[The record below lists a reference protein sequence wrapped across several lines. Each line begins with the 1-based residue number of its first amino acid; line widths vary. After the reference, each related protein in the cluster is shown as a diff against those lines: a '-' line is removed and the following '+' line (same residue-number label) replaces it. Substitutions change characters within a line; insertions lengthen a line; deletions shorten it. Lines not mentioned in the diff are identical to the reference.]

1 MKTIY
6 SISRYVLV
14 LILMMMGMQQLQA
27 QDAFYI
33 YRNDGDFNG
42 FFFDEVIRMSYSK
55 TDLEGEEHN
64 EYVIQEVETKD
75 SLYRIPLA
83 AIDSIGFQQP
93 EFKYNPRLKKM
104 DDLGMTPY
112 VTYVNHEARIL
123 NFKGLPANLIPT
135 EGDVLVGF
143 DENVYGEG
151 GFGGKV
157 TQVDNQ
163 GGSVQVQLEK
173 LSGFSDVFEQFITV
187 EQLGTDSE
195 GNLCR
200 RLAGYHPQTRAEEGS
215 DNKSLF
221 DFAITVK
228 RDWEPKKD
236 VVISLSAE
244 MGLKVDMK
252 VSYYIDLDRVFV
264 KFATTYA
271 IVTKPS
277 IGIQAK
283 AEFDEPI
290 FNLPSFL
297 KKIRFPGTCPLFCTE
312 PFPEFF
318 IRGGGYL
325 GANLEFPAIDFG
337 MTANLVID
345 SELPGYPMRFFLSR
359 RDPNENANRDFIDT
373 GSASISLSGF
383 LQTGVKFSL
392 NLSSIDWIEDLFYS
406 RIVMDVY
413 AGPKVSGNFTYKT
426 PTSEFDKFN
435 FYSNFKE
442 SKLDASLFSLDMSA
456 KALCGFFWYDP
467 VERTFLEKS
476 FPFLCDTLFIV
487 PDFEPTIAKY
497 DTEKGELKVD
507 VRARKKVFIPNLL
520 GIRLNDYE
528 NEPVTTVWDTSNY
541 IFLTPPRSKRDF
553 SYTFSNLKA
562 GRYTVYPMTMIA
574 GQEIPVNEFKEEVIV
589 APMLSLG
596 PDTLV
601 NVDGN
606 AHEDQILFES
616 NVAKAEDIMAY
627 PVYEEYG
634 VSTVMSADG
643 WIHAEIVD
651 FDPGRKYGY
660 VKYTVDENKSIFSRE
675 GKISITATGA
685 GYETTKT
692 IRIVQAAGGTVKR
705 VQLSVSYTI
714 PEEYKDLKFFYLHEI
729 GSLDYIPVSQSRDGD
744 ILTIE
749 GTYMGKYPG
758 MGSDSDQKNEQN
770 LRFQLIADLNPKN
783 PRIISGTLSNHIKY
797 LSEKHEDDGYRKSDD
812 IYRYNVD
819 AEVAFEDVKLS
830 PGAFSCFYFF
840 SNEDNSGV
848 NFLNGYIDYY
858 YNWRLEI
865 RAYDGPHVST
875 QTETAQFPL
884 AMDLSPYIWIA
895 FDYSE

>member
-1 MKTIY
+1 MKTIH

-14 LILMMMGMQQLQA
+14 LILMMMGAQQLQA

-64 EYVIQEVETKD
+64 EYVVQEIETKD

-123 NFKGLPANLIPT
+123 NFNGLPANLIPT

-143 DENVYGEG
+143 DEKVYGEG

-173 LSGFSDVFEQFITV
+173 LSGFSDVFEQFVTV
-187 EQLGTDSE
+187 EQIGTDSE

-215 DNKSLF
+215 DDKSLF

-252 VSYYIDLDRVFV
+252 VSYYIDLERVFV

-290 FNLPSFL
+290 FSLPSFL

-345 SELPGYPMRFFLSR
+345 SELPGFPMRFFLSR
-359 RDPNENANRDFIDT
+359 RDPDENANRDFIDT

-406 RIVMDVY
+406 RIVMDVF

-507 VRARKKVFIPNLL
+507 VKARKKVFIPNLL
-520 GIRLNDYE
+520 GIRLYDYE

-553 SYTFSNLKA
+553 SYTFSNLRP
-562 GRYTVYPMTMIA
+562 GRYTVCPMTMIA

-589 APMLSLG
+589 TPMLSLG

-601 NVDGN
+601 NIDGN

-634 VSTVMSADG
+634 VSTVMSADE

-651 FDPGRKYGY
+651 FDSGRKYGY

-675 GKISITATGA
+675 GLINIIATGG
-685 GYETTKT
+685 GYETMKT

-705 VQLSVSYTI
+705 AMVRCTFAM
-714 PEEYKDLKFFYLHEI
+714 PDEYAAHKVITTEI
-729 GSLDYIPVSQSRDGD
+729 GSLDYLPVSQSREGD

-749 GTYMGKYPG
+749 GTYMGNYQELHG
-758 MGSDSDQKNEQN
+758 DDEINEQN

-783 PRIISGTLSNHIKY
+783 PRIISGTVSNHVKY
-797 LSEKHEDDGYRKSDD
+797 INEYTKDHLAWSSYSIHKRT
-812 IYRYNVD
+812 ID
-819 AEVAFEDVKLS
+819 AEIAFEDVKLQ
-830 PGAFSCFYFF
+830 PGAFSGFYFF

-848 NFLNGYIDYY
+848 NFLNGNY
-858 YNWRLEI
+858 YNYLYSVRSEFINGGTKTTILEN
-865 RAYDGPHVST
+865 
-875 QTETAQFPL
+875 ETAQFPL
-884 AMDLSPYIWIA
+884 AMDLSPYILIA